1 MEPRDE
7 TARQGAPPAS
17 DTAAVDLPLGDATR
31 PFPRVA
37 VPPRVAGPQLVPAV
51 PAELSGMLL
60 PTEHVTF
67 GSSPH
72 WIVLVR
78 PLVEIVLVLLLL
90 AVALS
95 WRLVL
100 IVHGHHV
107 LVPLLAGYGRLAALG
122 LAGLLVLRALIALA
136 GRAVHYFGY
145 RIVTTNRRVF
155 VVEGLFGRRVRP
167 LGNTALAGSTM
178 SQGVLGRMLDFGTL
192 VLGGG
197 GPAVRDMRDPVRLYR
212 EFEAVANGVDGD
224 TWTPALRQTQIP

>member
-1 MEPRDE
+1 MDPRDDA
-7 TARQGAPPAS
+7 ARPRGAP
-17 DTAAVDLPLGDATR
+17 AADAAPVDLPLGDATR
-31 PFPRVA
+31 PFPRVV
-37 VPPRVAGPQLVPAV
+37 VPTRTLAPQPGAV
-51 PAELSGMLL
+51 PAELAGMLL
-60 PTEHVTF
+60 PTEHVSF

-78 PLVEIVLVLLLL
+78 PLVELVVVLLVL

-95 WRLVL
+95 WRLVA

-107 LVPLLAGYGRLAALG
+107 AMPLLAGYARLAALG

-136 GRAVHYFGY
+136 GRAMHYFGY
-145 RIVTTNRRVF
+145 RVVTTNRRVF
-155 VVEGLFGRRVRP
+155 EVEGVFGRRVRP
-167 LGNTALAGSTM
+167 LGNSALAGSTM

-197 GPAVRDMRDPVRLYR
+197 GPVVRDMRDPVRLYR